1 MENNANPFLNSDWL
15 SLQQQF
21 IDALSSLNPDQ
32 AKTGKSKGAQPGWNE
47 ALDQCCKA
55 ADKILPGVGRSLF
68 DNILQQTRLFYAIT
82 DNFAGLLREMS
93 GSDRH
98 SNDWRVILASH
109 FAEMKAQ
116 FDADSIGSKSW
127 NIMSSLFRSSSLD
140 GWEKAVS
147 GMPVFPEDIFN
158 DNIEKLQERLTAV
171 PGIGPTREFQDKI
184 ARAIRLWKDYQK
196 KSRQYHSAL
205 SQLGKLAL
213 DRLEQK
219 IVELAEADKKISS
232 LKQIYNLW
240 IDSNEEV
247 FARFAFK
254 EEHAR
259 LYGELVNSLMH
270 YRRQSNEI
278 MDAILSAL
286 NMPTGAGMN
295 TVYRRQRQMMHTLR
309 GSIEMQK
316 QMENSFQ
323 QLQASLNRIN
333 SNSGKSKSRSSS
345 RSAVKKKKPADKR
358 TKSAASKTKVKKKKK
373 PARSL

>member
-32 AKTGKSKGAQPGWNE
+32 AKTNQSNGAQPGWNE
-47 ALDQCCKA
+47 ALEHCCQA
-55 ADKILPGVGRSLF
+55 ADKILPGGGKSLF
-68 DNILQQTRLFYAIT
+68 DNILQQTRLYYSIT
-82 DNFAGLLREMS
+82 DNFAGLLRDMS
-93 GSDRH
+93 VADRH
-98 SNDWRVILASH
+98 TDEWRAIMASH
-109 FAEMKAQ
+109 FAKMQAQ
-116 FDADSIGSKSW
+116 FDADGNSGKTW
-127 NIMSSLFRSSSLD
+127 NNMASLFRSSALD

-147 GMPVFPEDIFN
+147 GMHIFPEDIFKHSFL
-158 DNIEKLQERLTAV
+158 DDIEKLQERLTAV
-171 PGIGPTREFQDKI
+171 PGIGPTREFQDKL

-196 KSRQYHSAL
+196 KSRDYHSAL

-219 IVELAEADKKISS
+219 ILELADADKKISS

-254 EEHAR
+254 QEHAS
-259 LYGELVNSLMH
+259 LYGDLVNSLMH

-278 MDAILSAL
+278 MDGILSAM
-286 NMPTGAGMN
+286 NMPTGEGMN

-309 GSIEMQK
+309 GSIEIQK
-316 QMENSFQ
+316 QMEKSFQ
-323 QLQASLNRIN
+323 ELQASLDRIN
-333 SNSGKSKSRSSS
+333 SSTDKAKPGSSS
-345 RSAVKKKKPADKR
+345 
-358 TKSAASKTKVKKKKK
+358 KSAASNTKVKKKKK
-373 PARSL
+373 PADKPT